1 MSHPTTPANSTS
13 RVSALREIWL
23 VFRHNA
29 RISLRQRFGIAFGVI
44 QPLLYL
50 VLFGPLFATIG
61 TWETLVPGLLVQVG
75 LLSAGM
81 AGFGIVFDARSG
93 VLERL
98 RVTPARRVSLLL
110 GRVLSNSL
118 TLLIQSV
125 MLILVGY
132 AFGLRAAVPG
142 VLAGLVLMMLLGVS
156 LAALSN
162 AIALTMNSDLF
173 APMVSTGI
181 VPLVLLSGA
190 FLPMSM
196 APVWLDALSRV
207 TPFRYV
213 LEAIRDLFN
222 GHYATWT
229 VAAGVAVTLVLSV
242 ACVTVGTRVFNR
254 ENA

>member
-1 MSHPTTPANSTS
+1 MSI
-13 RVSALREIWL
+13 LRDTWL
-23 VFRHNA
+23 IFRHNV
-29 RISLRQRFGIAFGVI
+29 RISLRQKAGIVFGVL

-61 TWETLVPGLLVQVG
+61 TWETLIPGLLVQVG

-81 AGFGIVFDARSG
+81 AGFGVVFDARSG

-98 RVTPARRVSLLL
+98 RVTPAHRVALLL
-110 GRVLSNSL
+110 GRVLGSSV

-125 MLILVGY
+125 MLIVVGY
-132 AFGLRAAVPG
+132 AFGMRAAIPG
-142 VLAGLVLMMLLGVS
+142 VLAGLVLMALLGVS

-162 AIALTMNSDLF
+162 AIALTMNPDLF
-173 APMVSTGI
+173 APVMSTGI

-196 APVWLDALSRV
+196 APGWLDALSRL

-213 LEAIRDLFN
+213 LEALRELFA
-222 GHYATWT
+222 GHYSTWT
-229 VAAGVAVTLVLSV
+229 VAVGVGVTLVLSV
-242 ACVTVGTRVFNR
+242 ICVAAGTRVFNR

>member
-1 MSHPTTPANSTS
+1 MDI
-13 RVSALREIWL
+13 LRDTWL
-23 VFRHNA
+23 VFRYNV
-29 RISLRQRFGIAFGVI
+29 RISLRQKAGIVFGVL

-98 RVTPARRVSLLL
+98 RVTPAHRMALLL
-110 GRVLSNSL
+110 GRVLGSSV

-125 MLILVGY
+125 MLIVVGY
-132 AFGLRAAVPG
+132 AFGMRAALPG
-142 VLAGLVLMMLLGVS
+142 VLAGLVLMALLGVS

-162 AIALTMNSDLF
+162 AVALTMNPDLF
-173 APMVSTGI
+173 APVMSTAV

-196 APVWLDALSRV
+196 APGWLDALSRL

-213 LEAIRDLFN
+213 LEALRELFD
-222 GHYATWT
+222 GHYASWT
-229 VAAGVAVTLVLSV
+229 VAAGVAVTLALSLV
-242 ACVTVGTRVFNR
+242 CVTVGTRVFNR

>member
-1 MSHPTTPANSTS
+1 MSI
-13 RVSALREIWL
+13 LRDTWL
-23 VFRHNA
+23 IFRHNV
-29 RISLRQRFGIAFGVI
+29 RISLRQKAGIVFGVL

-61 TWETLVPGLLVQVG
+61 TWETLIPGLLVQVG

-81 AGFGIVFDARSG
+81 AGFGVVFDARSG

-98 RVTPARRVSLLL
+98 RVTPAHRMALLL
-110 GRVLSNSL
+110 GRVLGSSV

-125 MLILVGY
+125 MLIVVGY
-132 AFGLRAAVPG
+132 AFGMRAAIPG
-142 VLAGLVLMMLLGVS
+142 VLAGLVLMALLGVS

-162 AIALTMNSDLF
+162 AIALTMNPDLF
-173 APMVSTGI
+173 APVMSTGI

-196 APVWLDALSRV
+196 APGWLDALSRL

-213 LEAIRDLFN
+213 LEALRELFAGN
-222 GHYATWT
+222 YSTWT
-229 VAAGVAVTLVLSV
+229 VAVGVGVTLVLSV
-242 ACVTVGTRVFNR
+242 ICVAAGTRVFNR

>member
-1 MSHPTTPANSTS
+1 MSI
-13 RVSALREIWL
+13 LRDTWL
-23 VFRHNA
+23 IFRHHV
-29 RISLRQRFGIAFGVI
+29 RISLRQKAGIVFGVL

-61 TWETLVPGLLVQVG
+61 TWETLIPGLLVQVG

-81 AGFGIVFDARSG
+81 AGFGVVFDARSG

-98 RVTPARRVSLLL
+98 RVTPAHRVALLL
-110 GRVLSNSL
+110 GRVLGSSV

-125 MLILVGY
+125 MLIVVGY
-132 AFGLRAAVPG
+132 AFGMRAAVPG
-142 VLAGLVLMMLLGVS
+142 VLAGLVLMALLGVS

-162 AIALTMNSDLF
+162 AIALTMNPDLF
-173 APMVSTGI
+173 APVMSTGI

-196 APVWLDALSRV
+196 APGWLDALSRL

-213 LEAIRDLFN
+213 LEALRELFA
-222 GHYATWT
+222 GHYSTWA
-229 VAAGVAVTLVLSV
+229 VAVGVGVTLVLSV
-242 ACVTVGTRVFNR
+242 VCVAAGTRVFNR

>member
-1 MSHPTTPANSTS
+1 VNIVRDT
-13 RVSALREIWL
+13 WL
-23 VFRHNA
+23 VFRHNT
-29 RISLRQRFGIAFGVI
+29 RISLRQRAGIIFGVL
-44 QPLLYL
+44 QPMLYL

-75 LLSAGM
+75 LLSAGL

-98 RVTPARRVSLLL
+98 RVTPAHRVSLLV

-118 TLLIQSV
+118 TLLIQSI
-125 MLILVGY
+125 MLIVMGY
-132 AFGLRAAVPG
+132 VFGMRASFPG
-142 VLAGLVLMMLLGVS
+142 VLAGLVLMTLLGVS

-162 AIALTMNSDLF
+162 AIALTMNPELF
-173 APMVSTGI
+173 APVMSTAI
-181 VPLVLLSGA
+181 VPLLLLSGA

-196 APVWLDALSRV
+196 APGWLDALSRA

-213 LEAIRDLFN
+213 LEAIRELFN
-222 GHYATWT
+222 GHYATGT
-229 VAAGVAVTLVLSV
+229 VAVGVAVTLVLAGV
-242 ACVTVGTRVFNR
+242 CVNVGTRVFNR

>member
-1 MSHPTTPANSTS
+1 MDIVRDT
-13 RVSALREIWL
+13 WL
-23 VFRHNA
+23 VFRHNTE
-29 RISLRQRFGIAFGVI
+29 ISLRQKAGIIFGVL
-44 QPLLYL
+44 QPMLYL

-61 TWETLVPGLLVQVG
+61 TWETLIPGLLIQVS
-75 LLSAGM
+75 LLSAGL

-98 RVTPARRVSLLL
+98 RVTPAHRVSLLL

-125 MLILVGY
+125 MLIVVGY
-132 AFGLRAAVPG
+132 AFGMRAWFPG
-142 VLAGLVLMMLLGVS
+142 VLAGLVLMTLLGVS

-162 AIALTMNSDLF
+162 AIALTMNPELF
-173 APMVSTGI
+173 APVMSTAI
-181 VPLVLLSGA
+181 VPLLLLSGA

-196 APVWLDALSRV
+196 APGWLDALSRA

-213 LEAIRDLFN
+213 LEAIRELF
-222 GHYATWT
+222 GGRYATPA
-229 VAAGVAVTLVLSV
+229 VAVGVAVTLVLSGVCV
-242 ACVTVGTRVFNR
+242 AVGTRVFSR

>member
-1 MSHPTTPANSTS
+1 MSI
-13 RVSALREIWL
+13 LRDTWL
-23 VFRHNA
+23 IFRHHV
-29 RISLRQRFGIAFGVI
+29 RISLRQKAGIVFGVL

-61 TWETLVPGLLVQVG
+61 TWETLIPGLLVQVG

-81 AGFGIVFDARSG
+81 AGFGVVFDARSG

-98 RVTPARRVSLLL
+98 RVTPAHRVALLL
-110 GRVLSNSL
+110 GRVLGSSV

-125 MLILVGY
+125 MLIVVGY
-132 AFGLRAAVPG
+132 AFGMRAAVPG
-142 VLAGLVLMMLLGVS
+142 VLAGLVLMALLGVS

-162 AIALTMNSDLF
+162 AIALTMNPDLF
-173 APMVSTGI
+173 APVMSTGI

-196 APVWLDALSRV
+196 APGWLDALSRL

-213 LEAIRDLFN
+213 LEALRELFA
-222 GHYATWT
+222 GHYSTWT
-229 VAAGVAVTLVLSV
+229 VAVGVGVTLVLSV
-242 ACVTVGTRVFNR
+242 VCVVAGTRVFNR